1 MKRKNI
7 QSHRV
12 INFIA
17 VYVLLGT
24 SILISSC
31 HSEGNSSEK
40 ATAMKVETF
49 TLNSTST
56 NSLKTYVGTVEE
68 SEGSSLSFAAM
79 GTVQQ
84 VYVETG
90 QQVTK
95 GQILARL
102 DKASAHDSYTAARA
116 SLQQAEDSYRRLHEL
131 HEKGSLPEIQYVE
144 VQTKLS
150 QAKSAERIAKK
161 VLTDCI
167 LRAPYSG
174 LIANREIDEG
184 QNVIPG
190 QSAFRLVKIDRVEV
204 KIPVPENEISDLKV
218 GQKIQFTVTALGS
231 ETFTG
236 VLKEKGVVANPL
248 SHTYEVKIVLQNPG
262 NKLMPGMVC
271 SVHIDTLQ
279 KSEKGKELIIA
290 SEIVSL
296 DANGAQ
302 YVWTVI
308 HGKAHKQNVTVG
320 EQTESGVQIT
330 SGLSEGDVII
340 IKGQQKVSEG
350 TPVQK

>member
-1 MKRKNI
+1 MKRRNS
-7 QSHRV
+7 QSHRMTN
-12 INFIA
+12 IIA
-17 VYVLLGT
+17 MYMLLGT

-31 HSEGNSSEK
+31 HQKENSSEK
-40 ATAMKVETF
+40 AAAIKVETL
-49 TLNSTST
+49 TLSSTSST
-56 NSLKTYVGTVEE
+56 SSKTYVGTVEE
-68 SEGSSLSFAAM
+68 SEGSSLSFATV
-79 GTVQQ
+79 GTVEQ

-90 QQVTK
+90 QRVSK

-102 DKASAHDSYTAARA
+102 DKANAHDSYTAARA
-116 SLQQAEDSYRRLHEL
+116 TLQQAKDAYQRLHEL

-150 QAKSAERIAKK
+150 QAKSAEKIAKK
-161 VLTDCI
+161 MLTDCI

-174 LIANREIDEG
+174 LIADREIDEG

-204 KIPVPENEISDLKV
+204 KIPIPENEISDLKV
-218 GQKIQFTVTALGS
+218 GQKIQFTVTAIGS

-236 VLKEKGVVANPL
+236 VLKEKGIVANPL
-248 SHTYEVKIVLQNPG
+248 SHTYEVKIALQNPG

-271 SVHIDTLQ
+271 SVRIDTSQ

-290 SEIVSL
+290 PEIVSL

-308 HGKAHKQNVTVG
+308 HGKAHKQNITVG
-320 EQTESGVQIT
+320 GQTESGVQIT
-330 SGLSEGDVII
+330 SGLSEDDIII

>member
-1 MKRKNI
+1 MSN
-7 QSHRV
+7 
-12 INFIA
+12 
-17 VYVLLGT
+17 
-24 SILISSC
+24 C
-31 HSEGNSSEK
+31 HSGGSSSEK
-40 ATAMKVETF
+40 VPALKVETL

-56 NSLKTYVGTVEE
+56 SSSKTYVGTVEE

-90 QQVTK
+90 QRVTK

-116 SLQQAEDSYRRLHEL
+116 TLQQAEDAYRRLHEL

-161 VLTDCI
+161 MLTDCI

-190 QSAFRLVKIDRVEV
+190 QSAFRLVKIDHVEV

-218 GQKIQFTVTALGS
+218 GQKIKFTVAALGS

-262 NKLMPGMVC
+262 SKLMPGMVC
-271 SVHIDTLQ
+271 SVYINTSTSQ
-279 KSEKGKELIIA
+279 ISEKGKELIIA

-296 DANGAQ
+296 DANNTQ
-302 YVWTVI
+302 YVWTVV
-308 HGKAHKQNVTVG
+308 HGKAHKQNIIVG
-320 EQTESGVQIT
+320 GQTESGVLIT
-330 SGLSEGDVII
+330 SGLAEGDVVI